1 MVEDAGLSSVGAERE
16 CLFTS
21 DHPPRPAAG
30 SSRLC
35 LDSVWTCAVISYHG
49 DSEIFNG
56 RDSFPQDSARHGR
69 CRWSASGTEGEW
81 GSHLC
86 HEELEQ

>member
-1 MVEDAGLSSVGAERE
+1 MVEDAGLPSVGAERE

-30 SSRLC
+30 PSCLC
-35 LDSVWTCAVISYHG
+35 PDSVWTRAVVSTRRH
-49 DSEIFNG
+49 SEIFNG
-56 RDSFPQDSARHGR
+56 MNSFPQNSARHGR
-69 CRWSASGTEGEW
+69 CRWSASEAEGGR